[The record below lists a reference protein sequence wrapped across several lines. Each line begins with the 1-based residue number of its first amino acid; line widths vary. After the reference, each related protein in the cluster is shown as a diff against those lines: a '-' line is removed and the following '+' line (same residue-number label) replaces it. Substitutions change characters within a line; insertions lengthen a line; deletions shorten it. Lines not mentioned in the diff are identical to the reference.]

1 MGKVV
6 GYFEYSDDEKAME
19 ALKEQDK
26 IMKLEGQV
34 DYENPKLVYMLY
46 NKMIDSKVFHT
57 PEGILYLVHL
67 QDYLNEQQ
75 DLYKDNISPIKVDEF
90 LQGVKE
96 VPIKTPEKTE
106 TINEPVNGTE
116 KPDADG
122 DDPFE
127 EERMKY
133 LDKIRILELEKS
145 KAYRTLKVKQRK
157 TDNIIYKMIIA
168 FLVMLLVIMFGINI
182 ASGGPTILNYRQQI
196 QNEYSEWQKQLEEKE
211 KELNER
217 EKELRDAD

>member
-34 DYENPKLVYMLY
+34 DYDNPKLVYMLY

-67 QDYLNEQQ
+67 QDYLNEQES
-75 DLYKDNISPIKVDEF
+75 LNKDNIVPIKVDEF
-90 LQGVKE
+90 LQGTAPAQAV
-96 VPIKTPEKTE
+96 EKTE
-106 TINEPVNGTE
+106 TVNKTE
-116 KPDADG
+116 NTKDAENKTSDG

-127 EERMKY
+127 AERIKY
-133 LDKIRILELEKS
+133 LDKIRMLELEKS

-157 TDNIIYKMIIA
+157 TDNFIYKMIIA
-168 FLVMLLVIMFGINI
+168 FLVVLLIIMFGINI
-182 ASGGPTILNYRQQI
+182 ASGGPTILNYRQEI
-196 QNEYSEWQKQLEEKE
+196 QNEYSEWQQQLEDKE

-217 EKELRDAD
+217 EKELKNSY

>member
-34 DYENPKLVYMLY
+34 DYENPNLVYMLY

-75 DLYKDNISPIKVDEF
+75 DLYKDNISPIKVDH
-90 LQGVKE
+90 
-96 VPIKTPEKTE
+96 
-106 TINEPVNGTE
+106 
-116 KPDADG
+116 D
-122 DDPFE
+122 
-127 EERMKY
+127 
-133 LDKIRILELEKS
+133 
-145 KAYRTLKVKQRK
+145 
-157 TDNIIYKMIIA
+157 
-168 FLVMLLVIMFGINI
+168 LVMESL
-182 ASGGPTILNYRQQI
+182 
-196 QNEYSEWQKQLEEKE
+196 
-211 KELNER
+211 
-217 EKELRDAD
+217 

>member
-1 MGKVV
+1 
-6 GYFEYSDDEKAME
+6 
-19 ALKEQDK
+19 
-26 IMKLEGQV
+26 
-34 DYENPKLVYMLY
+34 
-46 NKMIDSKVFHT
+46 
-57 PEGILYLVHL
+57 
-67 QDYLNEQQ
+67 
-75 DLYKDNISPIKVDEF
+75 
-90 LQGVKE
+90 
-96 VPIKTPEKTE
+96 
-106 TINEPVNGTE
+106 
-116 KPDADG
+116 
-122 DDPFE
+122 
-127 EERMKY
+127 MKY

>member
-75 DLYKDNISPIKVDEF
+75 DLYKDNISPIRVDEF

-96 VPIKTPEKTE
+96 VSVKSPENTE
-106 TINEPVNGTE
+106 TVNETV
-116 KPDADG
+116 KPTADG

-168 FLVMLLVIMFGINI
+168 FLVVLLVIMFGINI

-196 QNEYSEWQKQLEEKE
+196 QNEYSEWQKQLEDKE